1 MSVCRSVFYYI
12 ESQWQ
17 RYKKYIEL
25 NKNKKKY
32 SKKNDIYFE

>member
-1 MSVCRSVFYYI
+1 MSVCRLVFYYI

-25 NKNKKKY
+25 NKNKKNIQ
-32 SKKNDIYFE
+32 KK

>member
-1 MSVCRSVFYYI
+1 MVLRQYGCLVFYCL

-25 NKNKKKY
+25 NKNKKNIQ
-32 SKKNDIYFE
+32 KK

>member
-25 NKNKKKY
+25 NKNKKNIQ
-32 SKKNDIYFE
+32 KNDIYFE